1 MLKIILLLGS
11 VFFTS
16 ITYAQAITSCKNP
29 EGYAYH
35 HYSGQVPKAN
45 SGFVKDKITGG
56 MVTLQKVGEKKY
68 DILFTDVRKEII
80 SAVGDGGEVVLLR
93 RGKTDATFMHFYPGN
108 VIELYSFWIDNDG
121 LAKYDL
127 IQSKGGDLMPIH
139 KAAILV
145 GTCGPINFKLI
156 D

>member
-16 ITYAQAITSCKNP
+16 LTHAQAITSCKNP
-29 EGYAYH
+29 EGYSYH

-45 SGFVKDKITGG
+45 SGFTKDKVTGG

-68 DILFTDVRKEII
+68 DILFVDANKEII
-80 SAVGDGGEVVLLR
+80 SAVGDGGNVVLLR
-93 RGKTDATFMHFYPGN
+93 RGKADATFMHSYPGK
-108 VIELYSFWIDNDG
+108 VIELHTFWIDSDG

-127 IQSKGGDLMPIH
+127 LQSKGGDLMQIH
-139 KAAILV
+139 KSSIMV
-145 GTCGPINFKLI
+145 GTCGAINFSLI